1 MEIDYRLFAEMAKNY
16 DYQYEVEDLYGNMIV
31 KKLDK
36 EFNLY
41 FRFDESTNTFYCDA
55 IDFKISMRD
64 VKSYDELHD
73 LIKDKIGDDNED
85 ALLKNK
91 FKYFMDYIKVES
103 KIGEIKDY
111 SSYSFD
117 TMGFFD
123 LLWYLKTDKF
133 LRDGSKGHELMNVAQ
148 DYADKYPNDNATYFY
163 PRSGLQYQIRYG
175 SWIDMTTVDAKFSG
189 WMVKFFKN
197 GKIQIKGMSDEDW
210 NKIVY
215 IYDICKRK

>member
-1 MEIDYRLFAEMAKNY
+1 
-16 DYQYEVEDLYGNMIV
+16 
-31 KKLDK
+31 
-36 EFNLY
+36 
-41 FRFDESTNTFYCDA
+41 
-55 IDFKISMRD
+55 MRD

-163 PRSGLQYQIRYG
+163 PRTYLQYQIRYG

-215 IYDICKRK
+215 IYDICERK

>member
-1 MEIDYRLFAEMAKNY
+1 MRIDYDFMAELAKNY
-16 DYQYEVEDLYGNMIV
+16 EYQYQVENLYGDMIANNLTRV
-31 KKLDK
+31 FGIYVRYDEHSKL
-36 EFNLY
+36 
-41 FRFDESTNTFYCDA
+41 FD
-55 IDFKISMRD
+55 IDSLGLRIKTSD
-64 VKSYDELHD
+64 VKDYSD
-73 LIKDKIGDDNED
+73 LEKIIKSNIGDNADEVK
-85 ALLKNK
+85 LINK
-91 FKYFMDYIKVES
+91 FKYIFSDFAVSS
-103 KIGEIKDY
+103 KQGEFISY
-111 SSYSFD
+111 SSHFNS
-117 TMGFFD
+117 MGFFD

-148 DYADKYPNDNATYFY
+148 DYADKYPNDNTTYFY
-163 PRSGLQYQIRYG
+163 PRTYLQYQIRYG